1 MRTLLLSDIH
11 ANLPALD
18 AVCDDPRGEFDATWV
33 LGDTIGYGGDPSA
46 CIAVVRDLGAIAIAG
61 NHEEAAIGRMS
72 TGDFNPV
79 ARQAIEWTAE
89 ALSEDDLEW
98 VRNLTLTEVV
108 EIFTLVHGS
117 PRDPV
122 WEYIETSP
130 QVLDNL
136 DHFESQG
143 CVIGHSHMP
152 FTVGVTDG
160 IVRQVEH
167 TPGEREP
174 LQGDR
179 LYINPGSVGQPRDR
193 DNRVSYALL
202 DLESWEVEFRRV
214 EYDIALAQSRIR
226 EQGLP
231 DFLAERLQL
240 GQ

>member
-1 MRTLLLSDIH
+1 MRTLFLSDIH

-18 AVCDDPRGEFDATWV
+18 AVCDATWV
-33 LGDTIGYGGDPSA
+33 LGDTIGYGGGPSA

-79 ARQAIEWTAE
+79 ERQAIEWTAE

-108 EIFTLVHGS
+108 DIFTLVHGS

-122 WEYIETSP
+122 WESIETSP

-143 CVIGHSHMP
+143 CVIGHSNRP

-174 LQGDR
+174 LQSDR

>member
-1 MRTLLLSDIH
+1 
-11 ANLPALD
+11 
-18 AVCDDPRGEFDATWV
+18 
-33 LGDTIGYGGDPSA
+33 
-46 CIAVVRDLGAIAIAG
+46 
-61 NHEEAAIGRMS
+61 
-72 TGDFNPV
+72 
-79 ARQAIEWTAE
+79 
-89 ALSEDDLEW
+89 
-98 VRNLTLTEVV
+98 
-108 EIFTLVHGS
+108 
-117 PRDPV
+117 
-122 WEYIETSP
+122 
-130 QVLDNL
+130 
-136 DHFESQG
+136 
-143 CVIGHSHMP
+143 VIGHSHMP

-174 LQGDR
+174 LQSDR

-231 DFLAERLQL
+231 DFLAECLQL